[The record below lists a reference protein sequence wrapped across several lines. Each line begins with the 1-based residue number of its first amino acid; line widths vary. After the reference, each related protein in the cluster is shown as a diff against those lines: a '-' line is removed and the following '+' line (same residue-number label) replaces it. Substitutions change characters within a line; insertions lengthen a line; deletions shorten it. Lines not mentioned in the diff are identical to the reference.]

1 MRRLLLLGV
10 ALLTVICVHAQ
21 HGLRLQNSY
30 FLTGLPLFGA
40 GYEYENNSS
49 FTYGLH
55 VEFGRY
61 AHHQQDMINTAWE
74 SYSVQGVALL
84 PEVRFYP
91 WHDNQESVHR
101 GVFIAGFG
109 HARRLKEYLMEDPSV
124 GAELRKGYSIG
135 GGLAAGYRTACEIP
149 HYTLKCSEDLVAPV
163 PLSIR
168 LRFTMKPVSVLVI
181 MTAPQIFTDSNSP
194 LVIDSNLHLREAS
207 LCTHS
212 RHS

>member
-61 AHHQQDMINTAWE
+61 AYHQQDMINTAWE

-135 GGLAAGYRTACEIP
+135 GGLAAGYRTACGD
-149 HYTLKCSEDLVAPV
+149 T
-163 PLSIR
+163 PLYVEVLGGFGRASASFNTPSVYNEAR
-168 LRFTMKPVSVLVI
+168 QRAGDYDSTTNLYRFELAI
-181 MTAPQIFTDSNSP
+181 GYRF
-194 LVIDSNLHLREAS
+194 
-207 LCTHS
+207 
-212 RHS
+212 